1 MGVPILR
8 VWDETR
14 KKYVGIPAI
23 KGEPG
28 NGGSGFAYEI
38 GDGLKVTD
46 NVLSV
51 DTADAATEGDAR
63 PITSQGVYNEFA
75 VINALLR
82 SI

>member
-28 NGGSGFAYEI
+28 SGGSGFAYEI

-51 DTADAATEGDAR
+51 DTADIPEEDNTK
-63 PITSQGVYNEFA
+63 PITSAAVYSEIGN
-75 VINALLR
+75 INVLLAT
-82 SI
+82 I